1 MWVNSTGLLYFDP
14 RMLKETSSKH
24 KYYIADIN
32 VNYNKVEIGEKINGQ
47 VILDKPA
54 HLIDRLTLNYNN
66 NNLVFYLSDLR
77 YSTSSN
83 KVEYRLLPNDRKWHF
98 GDYDQV
104 RLSNIEPGDYVL
116 EIKPSYPMEGN
127 EQITHIAITVGKYWA
142 TTGWAITGY
151 ILIIMGSIFLTWL
164 YFNSKAL
171 KRQMYKEKEV
181 RMKERLE
188 KATEIRAEEK
198 KNRQMRD
205 QISYMLAREL
215 RTPLSLVTA
224 PLKEMISNSAL
235 PESFLQKVKVAY
247 RNSICM
253 QDICNQ
259 LLNIHQEE
267 NYDPTL
273 NVAPYTASRIA
284 DEVVR
289 ASYELLNVS
298 PINLYYDKDNKINTE
313 IWIDRQ
319 KLCLSSGI

>member
-77 YSTSSN
+77 YSTSPN

-253 QDICNQ
+253 
-259 LLNIHQEE
+259 
-267 NYDPTL
+267 
-273 NVAPYTASRIA
+273 
-284 DEVVR
+284 
-289 ASYELLNVS
+289 
-298 PINLYYDKDNKINTE
+298 
-313 IWIDRQ
+313 
-319 KLCLSSGI
+319 

>member
-1 MWVNSTGLLYFDP
+1 
-14 RMLKETSSKH
+14 
-24 KYYIADIN
+24 
-32 VNYNKVEIGEKINGQ
+32 
-47 VILDKPA
+47 
-54 HLIDRLTLNYNN
+54 
-66 NNLVFYLSDLR
+66 
-77 YSTSSN
+77 
-83 KVEYRLLPNDRKWHF
+83 
-98 GDYDQV
+98 
-104 RLSNIEPGDYVL
+104 
-116 EIKPSYPMEGN
+116 MEGN

-151 ILIIMGSIFLTWL
+151 MLIIMGSIFLTWL

-267 NYDPTL
+267 NYGPT
-273 NVAPYTASRIA
+273 
-284 DEVVR
+284 
-289 ASYELLNVS
+289 
-298 PINLYYDKDNKINTE
+298 
-313 IWIDRQ
+313 
-319 KLCLSSGI
+319 